1 MFVILGGQHFLRALC
16 EYRIE
21 ELSKPGMTEAMLPRS
36 LRECEMVVL
45 SQPCPFGLRAWKAGR
60 HQREQTGVPSNVAD
74 YFEVVVKA
82 AKDKIK
88 AAGEAVF
95 TDNEVWGLVQRSGL
109 KPEQKEKDIRS
120 ASSDLTPKEIEK
132 RMEDLVCTTHPD
144 VRIAFL
150 LPCRDT
156 TPSTPGLPSPVL
168 LATWWRLY
176 RRPT

>member
-1 MFVILGGQHFLRALC
+1 M
-16 EYRIE
+16 
-21 ELSKPGMTEAMLPRS
+21 
-36 LRECEMVVL
+36 L

-120 ASSDLTPKEIEK
+120 ATSDLTPAETEK
-132 RMEDLVCTTHPD
+132 RMEELVSGMQISSGCRD
-144 VRIAFL
+144 GIYLFF
-150 LPCRDT
+150 CRDT
-156 TPSTPGLPSPVL
+156 TPSTPGLPSPGL
-168 LATWWRLY
+168 RATWWRPY
-176 RRPT
+176 RSTSCSSSVTCCSDWTGLSGSCGDSRGVSAHCCPVRTWRLPG